1 MDFTEGHGIFYDV
14 NTGQMRKRPAH
25 EFETRIDIKGGTIMA
40 TYTGNY
46 NLIKP
51 GAEDYYDVEDFNSNM
66 DTLDRV
72 MAAAENELADIGG
85 KMDTAQ
91 SGIDSINGKMDTAQS
106 GIDSI
111 SSKIGT
117 PPSGQSLVSMLQSG
131 GSVIRS
137 IQRVIY
143 TTTTSPQ
150 NSGTVSI
157 QPVNIGKTIVFSERL
172 TNNYSNLINYSY
184 TLNSDYI
191 SLSHDPAAANYLSL
205 GFWVVEFV

>member
-1 MDFTEGHGIFYDV
+1 
-14 NTGQMRKRPAH
+14 
-25 EFETRIDIKGGTIMA
+25 MA
-40 TYTGNY
+40 TYTENY

-66 DTLDRV
+66 DTLDNA
-72 MAAAENELADIGG
+72 MAETEAEVNKINSKVETEMNSIGK
-85 KMDTAQ
+85 KMDA
-91 SGIDSINGKMDTAQS
+91 AQS

-131 GSVIRS
+131 SSVIRS

-143 TTTTSPQ
+143 TTTISMQ

-157 QPVNIGKTIVFSERL
+157 QPVNIGKTVVFSERL
-172 TNNYSNLINYSY
+172 TNGHSNLINYSY

-191 SLSHDPAAANYLSL
+191 SLSHDPAAPNYLSL